1 LGGIGC
7 SLPLAPPAPLARRTL
22 IAPLARRTLIA
33 RSTLIA
39 LIALTPTAATAGVGK
54 QASSSGLLTL
64 RARRGP
70 GHGPVPRSSLRG
82 MLLGCRTGAALWGG
96 PFLIVRVGSRA
107 PDRRWSCVSLARR
120 AGRLDP
126 HEVEVVAVQLVVVGV
141 PPVEVVDLAVPG
153 GHGTPLPRAPAVACD
168 HGAALGGGEHPLAA
182 AKVERFG
189 VRRDHKTRDARV
201 AQHTPEL

>member
-39 LIALTPTAATAGVGK
+39 LIALTPSAATAGVGK

-107 PDRRWSCVSLARR
+107 PDRGWSCAPVVGR
-120 AGRLDP
+120 AGRLDA
-126 HEVEVVAVQLVVVGV
+126 HEVEVVAVQLVVVEDAHEHPARDVGVAVVGV

-153 GHGTPLPRAPAVACD
+153 GHGTPLPGAPAVACD

-189 VRRDHKTRDARV
+189 
-201 AQHTPEL
+201 